1 MNHKDEQLRQQVS
14 REFTRSVSLKVLLL
28 VVSAAAIGLLVLL
41 DSMKTALHE
50 TKKQPYTREAIDAKL
65 ALNPELLS
73 AAGKL
78 PSTGAR
84 YATTD
89 EAFAAISQY
98 SADDDKLRTQT
109 AEIIGRYAPALT
121 AADQNITALLAL
133 TDRPKTFRDDLA
145 TQVALRSTLTS
156 ARTAELNDA
165 QHSASLARARL
176 KWSWDNIDFSSAK
189 SKYEYFRNPQISA
202 VAARIVD
209 ADDPLNVIY
218 DSLWYGALII
228 GVLTFAA
235 LLLSPI
241 FHAVPISGAEESL
254 AEKVKSLIARSPRAM
269 RTASSVAATAVGAM
283 AIVGAAAALPSSP
296 LRDPAPEPDRVYAEP
311 VNTRTPPQTETTETS
326 APTTTTGD
334 SLESLREDLTH
345 LQEAVAGHDGSDSS
359 HAVLIAAINAR
370 AIDPDT
376 LAMRVGAQ
384 FDEKLL
390 TFDRTLAK
398 RDADMNTKL
407 DRTHEVI
414 TKELAP
420 AIQHTGWLVDSIDK
434 DVKSVDRNVQAAG
447 SSITTRADTIETVAF
462 LPQQLGER
470 PSTVAAFLGFDRY
483 RVTAASDL
491 VLEKIGA
498 PQEVKDVVS
507 SLGSSALSGDDIR
520 VALRRNVCPTSNRNC
535 KTYRTWINPVLRATR
550 IN

>member
-1 MNHKDEQLRQQVS
+1 MDHKVEQLRQQVT
-14 REFTRSVSLKVLLL
+14 REFTRSVSLKVVLLL
-28 VVSAAAIGLLVLL
+28 VSAAALGLLVLL

-50 TKKQPYTREAIDAKL
+50 TKKQPYTRKAIISKL
-65 ALNPELLS
+65 ASNHELLD

-78 PSTGAR
+78 PPAGSR

-89 EAFAAISQY
+89 DAFAAISQY
-98 SADDDKLRTQT
+98 SADDETLRTQT
-109 AEIIGRYAPALT
+109 TEIIGRYALALR

-133 TDRPKTFRDDLA
+133 KDRPKTFRDDLA
-145 TQVALRSTLTS
+145 AQVALRSTLTN

-165 QHSASLARARL
+165 QHSATLAHARL
-176 KWSWDNIDFSSAK
+176 KWSWDNIDFSTAK
-189 SKYEYFRNPQISA
+189 AKYEYFRNARVDA

-269 RTASSVAATAVGAM
+269 RTASSIAATAVGAM

-296 LRDPAPEPDRVYAEP
+296 LHDPAPEPDRVYAEP
-311 VNTRTPPQTETTETS
+311 VNTRTPPRTETTETS
-326 APTTTTGD
+326 APATTTGD
-334 SLESLREDLTH
+334 SLENLREDLTH
-345 LQEAVAGHDGSDSS
+345 LQETVAGHDGSDSS
-359 HAVLIAAINAR
+359 HAVLIAALNAR
-370 AIDPDT
+370 AIDPET
-376 LAMRVGAQ
+376 LVARVGSQ
-384 FDEKLL
+384 LDEKLAA
-390 TFDRTLAK
+390 FDRTLAQ
-398 RDADMNTKL
+398 RDVDMNAKL
-407 DRTHEVI
+407 DRTHGLI
-414 TKELAP
+414 TEMAP
-420 AIQHTGWLVDSIDK
+420 AIQHTDLLVDSIDQ
-434 DVKSVDRNVQAAG
+434 NVRAAG
-447 SSITTRADTIETVAF
+447 SSIATRADTIETVAF

-470 PSTVAAFLGFDRY
+470 PSTVAAFLGFDGY
-483 RVTAASDL
+483 RVTASSDL

-507 SLGSSALSGDDIR
+507 SLGSSTLSGDDIR
-520 VALRRNVCPTSNRNC
+520 VALRRNVCPVSNRNC